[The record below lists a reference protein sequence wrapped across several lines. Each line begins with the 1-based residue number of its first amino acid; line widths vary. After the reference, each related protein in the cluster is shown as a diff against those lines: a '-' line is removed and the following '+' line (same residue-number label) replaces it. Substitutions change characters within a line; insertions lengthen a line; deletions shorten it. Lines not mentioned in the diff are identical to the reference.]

1 MPTLDETIAEVQRL
15 RADIPDALG
24 VYYFSR
30 SNPSNAHY
38 VVCRSEQ
45 EFKSLKAFYRE
56 WDYTFSTI
64 NC

>member
-15 RADIPDALG
+15 REDTPEALG

-30 SNPSNAHY
+30 SNPSTAYY

-45 EFKSLKAFYRE
+45 EFKNLKSFYKD
-56 WDYTFSTI
+56 WDYSFHLL